1 VILAMHHEQDM
12 QKMGGLWRR
21 LRWTRWVFFAGVYAI
36 AGFPPF
42 SGFFSKDEI
51 LVAVWVSHVPGHM
64 WLYGI
69 AMATAGMTAFYMF
82 RLWYLTFCGECRAVN
97 DVRNHIE
104 DPNGFVLNPLWVLAF
119 FSASAGIVGLP
130 QVWGDIIGIEESN
143 SLANFL
149 KPALAAG
156 EPHMIEHSTELWM
169 AASAVGIAL
178 AGTGLAWLFYIRMP
192 RVPEWLAAHLSGFHR
207 TLLNKY
213 YIDELYD
220 AVIVRPLVAVSDR
233 VLYRIVD
240 TRLIDGIGANGTAR
254 GIRAIAADGLKYAQS
269 GFTQSYVSL
278 MIVGALAIVG
288 YLLR

>member
-1 VILAMHHEQDM
+1 
-12 QKMGGLWRR
+12 
-21 LRWTRWVFFAGVYAI
+21 
-36 AGFPPF
+36 
-42 SGFFSKDEI
+42 
-51 LVAVWVSHVPGHM
+51 M

-69 AMATAGMTAFYMF
+69 GMVTAGMTAFYMF

-97 DVRNHIE
+97 DARHHIE

-119 FSASAGIVGLP
+119 FSVSAGIVGLP

-156 EPHMIEHSTELWM
+156 EPHLIEHSTELWM
-169 AASAVGIAL
+169 AASAVAIAL
-178 AGTGLAWLFYIRMP
+178 AGTGLAWLFYIRKP
-192 RVPEWLAAHLSGFHR
+192 DVPEWLATHLSGFYR

-213 YIDELYD
+213 YVDEFYD
-220 AVIVRPLVAVSDR
+220 AVIVRPLVAFSDR
-233 VLYRIVD
+233 VLYRIID

-269 GFTQSYVSL
+269 GLTQTYVVF
-278 MIVGALAIVG
+278 MIVGAMAIVG